1 MNTSFKQRLRQRQPL
16 VGTWVKTPS
25 PILCEVLGKT
35 RLDTLCLDAE
45 HAPFDRLSLDQ
56 CLYALR
62 SEGMPALV
70 RVPSASHEHILN
82 ALDCGATGVVIPHVT
97 SAVMAEEVAAA
108 AHFGAGGRGYAGSTR
123 AAGYTTKAMGE
134 HLRDSA
140 QETVVIAQIED
151 VEALS
156 QLDEIAAV
164 DSVDCLFVGR
174 IDLTVA
180 LGASSPADEVV
191 VREVEKI
198 CAAGAAA
205 EKAVGMFVG
214 DAAEIPRWR
223 DLGASLFLLSSDH
236 GFVLQGAQQLV
247 DSFHGA

>member
-1 MNTSFKQRLRQRQPL
+1 MSAGFKQRLRQREPL

-35 RLDTLCLDAE
+35 PLDAVCLDAE

-62 SEGMPALV
+62 NEEMPALV

-82 ALDCGATGVVIPHVT
+82 ALDCGACGVVIPHVT
-97 SAVMAEEVAAA
+97 SAQMAEEVAAA
-108 AHFGAGGRGYAGSTR
+108 AHYGSGGRGYAGSTR
-123 AAGYTTKAMGE
+123 AAGYTTKPMNR
-134 HLRDSA
+134 HLQDSA
-140 QETVVIAQIED
+140 AETVVIAQIED
-151 VEALS
+151 VDALDV
-156 QLDEIAAV
+156 LDEIAAV
-164 DSVDCLFVGR
+164 EVIDCLFVGR

-180 LGASSPADEVV
+180 LGAASPKDDRVIQA
-191 VREVEKI
+191 VEKI

-205 EKAVGMFVG
+205 GRSVGMFVG
-214 DAAEIPRWR
+214 DPAEIPRWR

-236 GFVLQGAQQLV
+236 GFVLQGAQQLA
-247 DSFHGA
+247 DSFHRG